1 MMRGSHLTLV
11 AWAAVGAQ
19 FFVLPACIRTRLE
32 GTSNSYVVIDQLMA
46 ASGADPSQFGGQLS
60 SDVVTLVR
68 KNVSDQQVCAPVV
81 FQDHGRAELHLALKD
96 PGSASAPTSPTSAN
110 TITLTRYH
118 VEYVRADGRNTPGV
132 DVPYAFDGALTLSI
146 TDDGSTADFVLVRLQ
161 AKEEAP
167 LKALAG
173 SGALAISTMA
183 EITFYGADQAGRAV
197 SVKGFVEVDFADW
210 ADKDC

>member
-1 MMRGSHLTLV
+1 MMRRRRLTV
-11 AWAAVGAQ
+11 GAWAAVGAQ
-19 FFVLPACIRTRLE
+19 LVVLTACTRTQLE
-32 GTSNSYVVIDQLMA
+32 GTSSSYLVIDQLMA
-46 ASGADPSQFGGQLS
+46 ASGVDPAQFGGQLS
-60 SDVVTLVR
+60 SDVLTLVR
-68 KNVSDQQVCAPVV
+68 KNVSDDQVCAPTV

-118 VEYVRADGRNTPGV
+118 VEYVRADGRKTPGV

-146 TDDGSTADFVLVRLQ
+146 TDSGSTADFVLVRLQ

-173 SGALAISTMA
+173 SGALAISMMA
-183 EITFYGADQAGRAV
+183 EVTFYGADQTGRAV
-197 SVKGFVEVDFADW
+197 SVKGFIEVDFADW